1 MGTPPTINL
10 TVTAFGTL
18 TGTTAILGCGGSAT
32 ADSYVNTDSAGALY
46 NYQTTPPNFAPG
58 PVNGIQTTFIS
69 PASPYTL
76 YISGSAQS
84 VYSGDAMAES
94 SSWVGFN

>member
-18 TGTTAILGCGGSAT
+18 TGNTSILGCGGSAS
-32 ADSYVNTDSAGALY
+32 AASYVDTDSAGALY
-46 NYQTTPPNFAPG
+46 NYQVTPPNYAPG
-58 PVNGIQTTFIS
+58 PVYGIETTFTT

-76 YISGSAQS
+76 YITGSAYS
-84 VYSGDAMAES
+84 TYSGDAMAES
-94 SSWVGFN
+94 TSWVGFN